1 VGVFVDLFF
10 FVLGERGRGAALQGN
25 INSFPVVRLG
35 EEEAQCRSKRHYFV
49 LPFFR
54 FLPNIYIYFVFFLFR
69 VGGQKWVTTILMMIF
84 PAICLI

>member
-1 VGVFVDLFF
+1 MGVFVDLFF

-49 LPFFR
+49 LPFF
-54 FLPNIYIYFVFFLFR
+54 
-69 VGGQKWVTTILMMIF
+69 
-84 PAICLI
+84 